1 MGFFRMPQLDLS
13 WLGLR
18 LEASSPWLL
27 LLLIGASWLL
37 ARVLTQTYIFYR
49 TYHHLC
55 DFPQPPK
62 WNWFLGHLGMI
73 TPTEH
78 GLKEVTNLVATYPQM
93 AGSYLKVLS
102 ASSIFSRPI
111 TTQLCGLTLR
121 FMTPSALTQ
130 RISRTGHLWLLFPS
144 PLGPGTA

>member
-1 MGFFRMPQLDLS
+1 MPQLDLS

-78 GLKEVTNLVATYPQM
+78 GLKEVTNLVATYPQ
-93 AGSYLKVLS
+93 G
-102 ASSIFSRPI
+102 
-111 TTQLCGLTLR
+111 
-121 FMTPSALTQ
+121 FMT
-130 RISRTGHLWLLFPS
+130 W
-144 PLGPGTA
+144 LGPIIPVITLCHPDIIRSVLNASGT